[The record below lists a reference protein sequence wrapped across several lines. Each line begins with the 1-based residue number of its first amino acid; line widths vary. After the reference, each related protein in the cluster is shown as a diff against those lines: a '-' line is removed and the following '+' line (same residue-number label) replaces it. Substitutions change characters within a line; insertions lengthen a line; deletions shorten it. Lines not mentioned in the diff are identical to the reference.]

1 MNVKLFKK
9 LIKEA
14 VTEAIY
20 EELPDIIN
28 EVLAKQNKQTLRE
41 NQSFNFTSADVA
53 PLPGDVRSSL
63 MAKMGAE
70 FGFQQPQRSDLK
82 VIDAVDES
90 TGEKVNPYLP
100 KSSIP
105 FLNAGCNINALS
117 ASPCKI
123 WRKPFIFLNDQ

>member
-1 MNVKLFKK
+1 MNIKLFKK

-41 NQSFNFTSADVA
+41 GKTMSFTSADVA
-53 PLPGDVRSSL
+53 PLSGDVRSSL

-70 FGFQQPQRSDLK
+70 FGFQQPQRNDLK

-90 TGEKVNPYLP
+90 TGGKVNPYLA
-100 KSSIP
+100 
-105 FLNAGCNINALS
+105 FINDA
-117 ASPCKI
+117 AANMSPMD
-123 WRKPFIFLNDQ
+123 RSGLRNLD

>member
-14 VTEAIY
+14 VAEAIY
-20 EELPDIIN
+20 EELPSIIN
-28 EVLAKQNKQTLRE
+28 EALAKQNKQPLRE
-41 NQSFNFTSADVA
+41 NKTFNFTSADVA

-70 FGFQQPQRSDLK
+70 FGFQQPQQALK

-90 TGEKVNPYLP
+90 TGEKVNPYLAFIADAADNMTP
-100 KSSIP
+100 MDKSG
-105 FLNAGCNINALS
+105 LRNL
-117 ASPCKI
+117 
-123 WRKPFIFLNDQ
+123 DM

>member
-28 EVLAKQNKQTLRE
+28 EALAKQNKQPLRE
-41 NQSFNFTSADVA
+41 NKSFNFTSADA
-53 PLPGDVRSSL
+53 QPLPGDVRSSL

-70 FGFQQPQRSDLK
+70 FGFQQPQKALK

-90 TGEKVNPYLP
+90 TGEKVNPYLAFIADAADNMTP
-100 KSSIP
+100 MDKSG
-105 FLNAGCNINALS
+105 LRNL
-117 ASPCKI
+117 
-123 WRKPFIFLNDQ
+123 DM

>member
-20 EELPDIIN
+20 EELPEILN

-41 NQSFNFTSADVA
+41 GKTINFTSEDVA
-53 PLPGDVRSSL
+53 PLSGDVRSSL

-70 FGFQQPQRSDLK
+70 FGFQQPQRNDLK

-90 TGEKVNPYLP
+90 TGEKVNPYLA
-100 KSSIP
+100 
-105 FLNAGCNINALS
+105 FINDA
-117 ASPCKI
+117 AANMSPMD
-123 WRKPFIFLNDQ
+123 RSGLRQLD

>member
-1 MNVKLFKK
+1 MNIKLFKK

-41 NQSFNFTSADVA
+41 GKTMSFTSADVA
-53 PLPGDVRSSL
+53 PLSGDVRSSL

-70 FGFQQPQRSDLK
+70 FGFQQPQRNDLK

-90 TGEKVNPYLP
+90 TGEKVNPYLA
-100 KSSIP
+100 
-105 FLNAGCNINALS
+105 FINDA
-117 ASPCKI
+117 AANMSPMD
-123 WRKPFIFLNDQ
+123 RSGLRNLD

>member
-9 LIKEA
+9 LIREA
-14 VTEAIY
+14 VVEALH

-28 EVLAKQNKQTLRE
+28 EVMIKQNKQPLRE
-41 NQSFNFTSADVA
+41 NKSFNFTSADVA

-70 FGFQQPQRSDLK
+70 FGFQPQRNDLK

-90 TGEKVNPYLP
+90 TGEKVNPYLA
-100 KSSIP
+100 
-105 FLNAGCNINALS
+105 FINDA
-117 ASPCKI
+117 ANNMSPMD
-123 WRKPFIFLNDQ
+123 RSGLRQLD

>member
-28 EVLAKQNKQTLRE
+28 EALAKQNKQPLRE
-41 NQSFNFTSADVA
+41 NKSFNFTSADVA

-70 FGFQQPQRSDLK
+70 FGFQSQRNDLK

-90 TGEKVNPYLP
+90 TGEKINPYLA
-100 KSSIP
+100 
-105 FLNAGCNINALS
+105 FINDA
-117 ASPCKI
+117 AANMSPMD
-123 WRKPFIFLNDQ
+123 RSGLRQLD

>member
-20 EELPDIIN
+20 EELPEIIN
-28 EVLAKQNKQTLRE
+28 EALAKQNKQPLRE
-41 NQSFNFTSADVA
+41 NKSFNFTSADVA

-70 FGFQQPQRSDLK
+70 FGFQQPQRTDLK
-82 VIDAVDES
+82 VIDEIDES
-90 TGEKVNPYLP
+90 TGEKVNPYLAF
-100 KSSIP
+100 IADAA
-105 FLNAGCNINALS
+105 NNM
-117 ASPCKI
+117 SPMD
-123 WRKPFIFLNDQ
+123 RSGLRQLD

>member
-1 MNVKLFKK
+1 MNIKLFKK

-41 NQSFNFTSADVA
+41 NKTFNFTSTDVA
-53 PLPGDVRSSL
+53 PLSGDVRSSL

-70 FGFQQPQRSDLK
+70 FGFQQPQQQLK

-90 TGEKVNPYLP
+90 TGEKVNPYLNF
-100 KSSIP
+100 IADAAA
-105 FLNAGCNINALS
+105 NM
-117 ASPCKI
+117 SPMD
-123 WRKPFIFLNDQ
+123 RSGLRQLD